1 MNTRSNRGSAITTV
15 LGVLLG
21 LALAALLGFG
31 VYLHQSMQNV
41 SELFGKASVAL
52 SSVQSSVEA
61 QDYSAAMAAAR
72 EAANYAHEASV
83 KLNGVEWTI
92 ASKIPVFGADA
103 DIVRS
108 AGSITGRLA
117 DEAILPVLD
126 SWDVL
131 VANGVIVNGQVD
143 MSQVST
149 KLDQVVSLAETV
161 KSASAVVESCKVQA
175 DTLPTSHFETL
186 NTWVAQLK
194 STVASVDKTLDE
206 LEAIANIVTSA
217 SNMLSVFGNAA

>member
-21 LALAALLGFG
+21 LALAAMMGFG

-52 SSVQSSVEA
+52 SSVQTSVEG
-61 QDYSAAMAAAR
+61 QDYAAAMAAAR
-72 EAANYAHEASV
+72 EAANYAHEASA

-126 SWDVL
+126 SWDAL

-143 MSQVST
+143 MSQVGT

-161 KSASAVVESCKVQA
+161 KSASAVVESCKAQA

-217 SNMLSVFGNAA
+217 SNMLSVFGSAA